1 MSSGWGTVDSRVG
14 SRVEGRPE
22 NGHGDSQGGRTGT
35 HRAASPK
42 YNFAP
47 VLGCLRFFLFYPL
60 EQIPEYISILR
71 SCEGVF
77 RNRVQSNQLFSGIG
91 SRTNVPNWPNRLNV
105 RGSRGC
111 IISKMAKVL
120 HHTYFD
126 IAPVK
131 IGAAEDMLKVNKKTG
146 AKIAHKRIKEARK
159 DTNDALRR
167 AKKREVEA
175 AYHEYE
181 VSQKL
186 RSNEDHMNSQTS
198 TRGRDII
205 YLSKHNMKHC
215 SLFLIQQIRA

>member
-1 MSSGWGTVDSRVG
+1 M
-14 SRVEGRPE
+14 
-22 NGHGDSQGGRTGT
+22 
-35 HRAASPK
+35 
-42 YNFAP
+42 
-47 VLGCLRFFLFYPL
+47 
-60 EQIPEYISILR
+60 
-71 SCEGVF
+71 
-77 RNRVQSNQLFSGIG
+77 QSNQLFSGIG

-126 IAPVK
+126 TAPV
-131 IGAAEDMLKVNKKTG
+131 
-146 AKIAHKRIKEARK
+146 KIAHKRIKEARK